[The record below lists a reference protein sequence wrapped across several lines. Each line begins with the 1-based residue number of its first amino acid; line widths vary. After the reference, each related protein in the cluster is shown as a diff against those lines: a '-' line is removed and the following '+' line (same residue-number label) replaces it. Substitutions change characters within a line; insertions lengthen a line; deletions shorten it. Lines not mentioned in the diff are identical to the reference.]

1 MEPSVAAAARP
12 QHASSAPL
20 SAGALAFSPDGTLFV
35 GDSKG
40 GQVWAYPPQGAA
52 RNSEVAPFLFQ
63 DIDQS
68 MADLIGVSPRQ
79 LTYNGLAV
87 HPLTREPH
95 ISLGIKR
102 DGRIDPAVVRVSLD
116 GAVSLH
122 DLSDSRASV
131 QVLENLPDPDK
142 TFRSRAGEWPVP
154 ADAYYEEKARTPM
167 RAMAI
172 VDIKFHEGELFI
184 SGVSNQEFCSVLR
197 RVPYPFSG
205 LGSETHLEIF
215 HVAHGIYETRA
226 PIRAM
231 QFARLDGEDT
241 LIAAYACSPI
251 VTIPVRQLRDGAR
264 VIGKTV
270 GDMGNGQP
278 ISMVAYRDGGED
290 RLFITNIGRGP
301 VVLPISNLDGA
312 AGFTAENAP
321 HPNMMHDLSP
331 HMPAGPVGKQVM
343 FVGSS
348 LRADLISD
356 RFFVSLTREADN
368 GGLTLETLPVGPIP
382 IRLEKVWVEF
392 DFPGG
397 KYAPLILL
405 R

>member
-1 MEPSVAAAARP
+1 MEPPVTIA
-12 QHASSAPL
+12 HAQDTLPTPL
-20 SAGALAFSPDGTLFV
+20 SAGALTFSPDGTLFV
-35 GDSKG
+35 ADSKG
-40 GQVWAYPPQGAA
+40 GRIWAYPLETAA
-52 RNSEVAPFLFQ
+52 RTSEVTPFLFE

-68 MADLIGVSPRQ
+68 MADLLGVSPRQ

-87 HPLTREPH
+87 HPLSREPY

-102 DGRIDPAVVRVSLD
+102 HGRIDPAVVRVSLD
-116 GAVSLH
+116 GAVSLF
-122 DLSDSRASV
+122 DLSDSRANM
-131 QVLENLPDPDK
+131 QALENLPDPDK
-142 TFRSRAGEWPVP
+142 TVRSRAGEWPVP
-154 ADAYYEEKARTPM
+154 GDAYYEEKARTPL
-167 RAMAI
+167 RSMAI
-172 VDIKFHEGELFI
+172 VDIKFHKGELFI

-205 LGSETHLEIF
+205 SGSETHLEIF

-226 PIRAM
+226 PIRTM
-231 QFARLDGEDT
+231 QFAHLDGEDT

-251 VTIPVRQLRDGAR
+251 VTIPVRQLKDGAT

-278 ISMVAYRDGGED
+278 ISMVAYRHEGED
-290 RLFITNIGRGP
+290 RLFITNFSRGP

-312 AGFTAENAP
+312 PAFTAENAP
-321 HPNMMHDLSP
+321 HPYMNHDLTP
-331 HMPAGPVGKQVM
+331 YLPAGAAGKQVM

-368 GGLTLETLPVGPIP
+368 GGLTLETLPLGPIP

-397 KYAPLILL
+397 QYVPPEA